1 MIGNRIENDLEY
13 WIYIASTLSAFKFVM
28 DTSIDV
34 REDDCGR
41 LQNLMQERMLEINV
55 DTIVGGVIGDVVGSV
70 DRSESEVTMCDVE
83 IY

>member
-13 WIYIASTLSAFKFVM
+13 WICIASTLSAFKFVKN
-28 DTSIDV
+28 TSIDV
-34 REDDCGR
+34 REDVSGR

-55 DTIVGGVIGDVVGSV
+55 DTIVDGVIGDVVGSV
-70 DRSESEVTMCDVE
+70 DRSESGVTMCDVE